1 MIFLYMPLFKLIQ
14 NTMKRD
20 KALIQKNILRMLLI
34 DKNNVV
40 DWCDVI
46 VRGLKCEFLR
56 IRKRWLS

>member
-1 MIFLYMPLFKLIQ
+1 MPLFKLIQ